1 MINQENKKGILLR
14 TKDFAIQIIQFGQYL
29 KERKVEYFLRD
40 QIARSGSSIG
50 ANVHEAKASSSTKEF
65 CRFYEIALRSG
76 YETEY
81 WLQVIYQLYS
91 IKDKKEFEEIENELV
106 QINKILASIIIKLK
120 YKITKE
126 VQSKQQMPSKSN
138 FLL

>member
-1 MINQENKKGILLR
+1 MINQENKKGILPR
-14 TKDFAIQIIQFGQYL
+14 TKDFAIQIIQFGQDL
-29 KERKVEYFLRD
+29 KERRVEYFLSD

-81 WLQVIYQLYS
+81 WLNVIDQLYG
-91 IKDKKEFEEIENELV
+91 IKEKKEFEEIENELV

-120 YKITKE
+120 YKIIKE
-126 VQSKQQMPSKSN
+126 AQSKRLMSTRVD
-138 FLL
+138 L

>member
-1 MINQENKKGILLR
+1 MINQENKKGILPR
-14 TKDFAIQIIQFGQYL
+14 TKDFAIQIIQFGQDL
-29 KERKVEYFLRD
+29 KERRVEYFLRE

-81 WLQVIYQLYS
+81 WLNVIDQLYG
-91 IKDKKEFEEIENELV
+91 IKEKKEFEEIENELV

-120 YKITKE
+120 YKIIKE
-126 VQSKQQMPSKSN
+126 AQSKRLMSTRVD
-138 FLL
+138 L

>member
-1 MINQENKKGILLR
+1 MINQENKKGILPR

-29 KERKVEYFLRD
+29 KERRVEYFLRD

-81 WLQVIYQLYS
+81 WLNVIDQLYG
-91 IKDKKEFEEIENELV
+91 IKEKKKFVEIEDELV

-120 YKITKE
+120 YKIIKE
-126 VQSKQQMPSKSN
+126 AQSKRLMSTRVD
-138 FLL
+138 L

>member
-1 MINQENKKGILLR
+1 MINQENKKGILPR
-14 TKDFAIQIIQFGQYL
+14 TKDFAIQIIQFCQDL
-29 KERKVEYFLRD
+29 KERRVEYFLRD

-81 WLQVIYQLYS
+81 WLNVIDQLYG
-91 IKDKKEFEEIENELV
+91 IKEKKEFEEIENELV

-120 YKITKE
+120 YKIIKE
-126 VQSKQQMPSKSN
+126 AQSKRLMSTRVD
-138 FLL
+138 L